1 MSGIARQRMEGIEFA
16 RIQSSSSINTYRQCP
31 RKYYYNY
38 VLELG
43 AKPSIHLIRG
53 KIAHTVLEDFF
64 KININSISEA
74 NHDFELK
81 IILHESLDKHWSKS
95 EEELGKL
102 DLSEEQIGF
111 YLQETKDMVQFWLLD
126 FLERLKLE
134 MKELGLAEAF
144 KKLTPISEEH
154 FVSEKIGVQGYID
167 AIHKDEESG
176 EIKIIDYKTSK
187 RDKISDDYRLQLAIY
202 ALLFHEKYDKYPN
215 QVGLFFLKHGER
227 MLDVDEE
234 LLEYARKEVE
244 KVHLA
249 TKSTDVGD
257 YPKKTSFLCKWS
269 TGQCDFYDHCCKD

>member
-1 MSGIARQRMEGIEFA
+1 
-16 RIQSSSSINTYRQCP
+16 
-31 RKYYYNY
+31 
-38 VLELG
+38 
-43 AKPSIHLIRG
+43 
-53 KIAHTVLEDFF
+53 
-64 KININSISEA
+64 
-74 NHDFELK
+74 
-81 IILHESLDKHWSKS
+81 
-95 EEELGKL
+95 
-102 DLSEEQIGF
+102 
-111 YLQETKDMVQFWLLD
+111 
-126 FLERLKLE
+126 
-134 MKELGLAEAF
+134 
-144 KKLTPISEEH
+144 
-154 FVSEKIGVQGYID
+154 VQGYID